1 LTGVPHLKVIA
12 PAADAGNSAAG
23 DYKNIQYPHPG
34 SDIDA

>member
-1 LTGVPHLKVIA
+1 LTGTHILKRIA

-34 SDIDA
+34 SAIDA